1 MEKLRAKTLRVC
13 FIPLNLDPDYF
24 FMHLLYFR
32 GNPSLDWIVIAKNV
46 VAKFLSFE
54 KRDKFLIVQNIYRRF
69 LYFFLQQWPSE
80 NKILRVS
87 IYRNQIMILLKRN
100 EWYMKHLSEI
110 FIVIRCKDLRRAY
123 EGPVH
128 AYVKAS
134 LKNSC
139 GEGVVKRTAVHRA
152 TPNPVFRETLI
163 LPCPAYNS
171 HCTGHRP
178 TSLDIA
184 VWHRDRRA
192 RWACSP
198 RVRERRRKIKRFTT
212 C

>member
-1 MEKLRAKTLRVC
+1 M
-13 FIPLNLDPDYF
+13 
-24 FMHLLYFR
+24 
-32 GNPSLDWIVIAKNV
+32 
-46 VAKFLSFE
+46 
-54 KRDKFLIVQNIYRRF
+54 
-69 LYFFLQQWPSE
+69 
-80 NKILRVS
+80 
-87 IYRNQIMILLKRN
+87 
-100 EWYMKHLSEI
+100 
-110 FIVIRCKDLRRAY
+110 IRCKDLRRAY

-134 LKNSC
+134 LKNTS

-171 HCTGHRP
+171 HCIGHRP

-192 RWACSP
+192 RWACSAET
-198 RVRERRRKIKRFTT
+198 REKEKETQKGERAYDATGQEDT
-212 C
+212 DAD